1 MNQPQYMPPPK
12 LRLSNW
18 RLAVFFA
25 VLPLIA
31 LTVVVLG
38 LWRLSGFMPELQND
52 LQNTYDDYRVMSAHR
67 GTIVDKNGAL
77 LAMNTNVYHAAVHPP
92 VLRRIYTA
100 AEIPPLAAGVGAIL
114 GIDKETVLKKFRRKS
129 DFVYLKKNMSPEEKG
144 KLQELDIKG
153 LALFFEY
160 KSKRFYPNREV
171 AAPLVGYTNPVGGQ
185 GIDFARHR
193 KLQPT
198 EGEIRGLRASDGR
211 ILEEFDLTLPKNG
224 DRLWLTIDLRL
235 QISAYEALRK
245 ALVRHKARAASA
257 VVMDAIT
264 GDVLA
269 LANAPGFN
277 PTTFKKAI

>member
-1 MNQPQYMPPPK
+1 M
-12 LRLSNW
+12 
-18 RLAVFFA
+18 
-25 VLPLIA
+25 
-31 LTVVVLG
+31 
-38 LWRLSGFMPELQND
+38 
-52 LQNTYDDYRVMSAHR
+52 
-67 GTIVDKNGAL
+67 
-77 LAMNTNVYHAAVHPP
+77 
-92 VLRRIYTA
+92 
-100 AEIPPLAAGVGAIL
+100 GAIL

-211 ILEEFDLTLPKNG
+211 YWKSLI
-224 DRLWLTIDLRL
+224 
-235 QISAYEALRK
+235 
-245 ALVRHKARAASA
+245 
-257 VVMDAIT
+257 
-264 GDVLA
+264 
-269 LANAPGFN
+269 
-277 PTTFKKAI
+277 